1 MPCNIDIELEKVAVD
16 EVSLY
21 SQYKYLDY
29 KWLVDFSAC
38 AVVVYILIELT
49 ALLRPQIFVD
59 EVNIGFIWC
68 SLAVFFA
75 VKELLSLT
83 AAYWRSEEGGER
95 AMAISFGFFFFVLA
109 LGVLVV
115 DESILDFGLETGYH
129 HFAGNLEKFYK
140 GMNFSVKK
148 APSIWVFKIGL
159 AFVSAVI
166 GAVLGFPGIRYA
178 NMHLDSMYYVE
189 RSRISRFGALLLNV
203 AFLSPL
209 FLTLTWVLPLSKD
222 LLYVKKGN
230 TVEMLLSDDAFLY
243 LRVHLFVLTI
253 LARLFASRQLLQS
266 HLNSACQKIDKF
278 KLETGR
284 ISNRELQRTVAR
296 VFYYLSAA
304 ALQYISPL
312 VFMLFLGLM
321 MRTLTYNM
329 VDTIASSPKQQKA
342 SNGTASEQQRIE
354 YTMLIR
360 ALFSVKLSS
369 GICSYLAWWT
379 SMTYFM
385 TSCFGLV
392 YLKYLS

>member
-1 MPCNIDIELEKVAVD
+1 MEKTNGSSPEEDIFTVPCNIDIELEKVAVD

-49 ALLRPQIFVD
+49 ALARPQIFVD

-68 SLAVFFA
+68 SLVIYFA

-95 AMAISFGFFFFVLA
+95 AMAISFGFFFLVLA
-109 LGVLVV
+109 LGVLVI
-115 DESILDFGLETGYH
+115 DETILDFGLESGYQ
-129 HFAGNLEKFYK
+129 HFAKNLENLYK
-140 GMNFSVKK
+140 GMDVSLKK

-159 AFVSAVI
+159 AFVSAII

-189 RSRISRFGALLLNV
+189 RSHISRFGALLLNM
-203 AFLSPL
+203 AFFSPL
-209 FLTLTWVLPLSKD
+209 FLTLTWILPLSKD
-222 LLYVKKGN
+222 LLYVKKGRKIE
-230 TVEMLLSDDAFLY
+230 TLLSDETFLY
-243 LRVHLFVLTI
+243 LRIHLFILIV

-266 HLNSACQKIDKF
+266 HLNSARQKIDKF

-304 ALQYISPL
+304 ALQYVAPL

-321 MRTLTYNM
+321 TRTLTYNM
-329 VDTIASSPKQQKA
+329 VDTLPSSTSLKA
-342 SNGTASEQQRIE
+342 NATESEQQRSE
-354 YTMLIR
+354 YTRLFR
-360 ALFSVKLSS
+360 SLFSVKLSS
-369 GICSYLAWWT
+369 SVCSYLAW
-379 SMTYFM
+379 
-385 TSCFGLV
+385 
-392 YLKYLS
+392 